1 MDVLL
6 SVPVGRRILGVT
18 VVLAAALFL
27 GASQSYDGEG
37 ESARGGDGDGEEGLR
52 LGLHRPRRFLSF
64 LALSDLASSAE
75 RWGRRLL
82 TGAGVGVG
90 VGYPAPA
97 PPARAARERGRDS
110 AARPAAAAFIAE
122 CSGPT
127 VSTRQGLLCGR
138 LARAGYGRAAFAYH
152 AFQGIPYARP
162 PLGELR
168 FKVRRV

>member
-1 MDVLL
+1 MMRCLF
-6 SVPVGRRILGVT
+6 SVPVGHRILGVT

-27 GASQSYDGEG
+27 GASQSHDG
-37 ESARGGDGDGEEGLR
+37 ESALGGDGEEGLGL
-52 LGLHRPRRFLSF
+52 LGPLRRPRRFLSS
-64 LALSDLASSAE
+64 LALNDLASSAE
-75 RWGRRLL
+75 RWSRRLL
-82 TGAGVGVG
+82 TGAGVGLG
-90 VGYPAPA
+90 LGYPASA

-110 AARPAAAAFIAE
+110 ATGTAAAAFIAE

-138 LARAGYGRAAFAYH
+138 LARYGYGRAAFAYY